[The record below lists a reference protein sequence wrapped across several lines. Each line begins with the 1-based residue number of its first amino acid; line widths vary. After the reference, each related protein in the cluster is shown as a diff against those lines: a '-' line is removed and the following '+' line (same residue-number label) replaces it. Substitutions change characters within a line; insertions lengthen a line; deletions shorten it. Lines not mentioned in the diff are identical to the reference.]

1 MSAGKQDLVFWFS
14 TPDATKFRT
23 LISTFNS
30 LLSENVIVF
39 TKDGF
44 SITGR
49 NNTVFLK
56 ADIKASAANT
66 SYKYDHNQDKLNIGI
81 SFRELFARISQ
92 VSQADQIELF
102 ATKASLGSVKPHLFV
117 RYSPDSFAFYVEN
130 TIKLISLDSDVLEH
144 PHPSPEYTC
153 SISCSLM
160 QKHIRA
166 ASKFSTKMQV
176 FLRPLKNHNAIAM
189 RFLSDAGVQDLFFKL
204 NTLTRGEDNKK
215 SDDLIKFE
223 DEQTFCVQTV
233 NAISTKQSGLGPN
246 LELFLSAGKPLGL
259 RFNIGLIGDVS
270 YYIDGEITTVKKE
283 LIETKAGA
291 ERARV
296 GMKRSS
302 SEAWPTITATTKE
315 KKLKRPVK
323 KKKKKTPAQATE
335 TGGEQD
341 RASAAPASVLST
353 SC

>member
-1 MSAGKQDLVFWFS
+1 MNAAKEDLVFWFS

-39 TKDGF
+39 TKKGF
-44 SITGR
+44 TITGR

-56 ADIKASAANT
+56 ADILESAANT
-66 SYKYDHNQDKLNIGI
+66 SFKYNHDKEKLNIGI

-102 ATKASLGSVKPHLFV
+102 ATKKSLSSMKPHIFV
-117 RYSPDSFAFYVEN
+117 RYSPDNFAFFVEN
-130 TIKLISLDSDVLEH
+130 SIKLISLDSDVLQH
-144 PHPSPEYTC
+144 PHPDPQYVC

-166 ASKFSTKMQV
+166 ASKFSSKMQV
-176 FLRPLKNHNAIAM
+176 FLRPLKNHNAVAM

-204 NTLTRGEDNKK
+204 NTLTQGGDNEQSKE
-215 SDDLIKFE
+215 LISFE
-223 DEQTFCVQTV
+223 DEQIFCVQTV

-246 LELFLSAGKPLGL
+246 LELFLSKNKPLGL
-259 RFNIGLIGDVS
+259 RFNIGLIGSVS
-270 YYIDGEITTVKKE
+270 YYIDGEITAVKKE
-283 LIETKAGA
+283 LIETKSSA
-291 ERARV
+291 EAARI
-296 GMKRSS
+296 GMKRTSK
-302 SEAWPTITATTKE
+302 EAWPEIEHIAKE

-323 KKKKKTPAQATE
+323 KKKKTSIKEKIAALDQAT
-335 TGGEQD
+335 
-341 RASAAPASVLST
+341 AALP
-353 SC
+353 